1 MGLGFGDRAV
11 VKRRLSSAVCH
22 NTDKTCDLMIVNL
35 DKASGRIIR
44 FTT

>member
-1 MGLGFGDRAV
+1 MKFGFGDRAA
-11 VKRRLSSAVCH
+11 VKHRLSSADRH